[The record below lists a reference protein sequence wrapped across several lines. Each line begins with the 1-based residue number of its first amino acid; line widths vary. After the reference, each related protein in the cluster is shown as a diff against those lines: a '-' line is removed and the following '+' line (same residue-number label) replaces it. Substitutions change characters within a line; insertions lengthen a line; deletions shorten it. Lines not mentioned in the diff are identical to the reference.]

1 MKPNNLE
8 DYYWAERI
16 AVTAFELG
24 TDLPIDALKPE
35 HAEIAKEKLLE
46 LYTTPG
52 SWSKLLV
59 EQLWADDKE

>member
-1 MKPNNLE
+1 MKYMTLD

-24 TDLPIDALKPE
+24 TDLPVDVFSPE

-46 LYTTPG
+46 LYTTPS

-59 EQLWADDKE
+59 EQLWSDDEE

>member
-1 MKPNNLE
+1 MKRNNLD

-16 AVTAFELG
+16 AVTAFETG
-24 TDLPIDALKPE
+24 VDLPIDVLRPE
-35 HAEIAKEKLLE
+35 HGEIAKEKLLE
-46 LYTTPG
+46 LYTTPT